1 MSMIRSFAGNMN
13 WHRLEQPR
21 RRGGRLG
28 LWVGLVV
35 LFMLAAA
42 PRTTLALSGHS
53 LVVLNI
59 SEGGRT
65 QESLRAHVSEFLK
78 RTGAKLV
85 DLPRLPTAERG
96 CEESSCLNRLAEE
109 HRAQLLLGARIER
122 HGPHDRIIYMWLYDS
137 RSGKDQSEQKVCDVR
152 DLQERLQEVA
162 GKLVGPYLQDGEPAP
177 PRPEE
182 GVTSAAE
189 SPPTHATPAPTLV
202 PEPEPAV
209 TPPSAP
215 LPIARRA
222 APVASLSRQPM
233 PPAHS
238 ARSAWRSRLALGLG
252 VLSLGALATAIT
264 LQSLTGQETGMSC
277 QGQMMPCVHDYTKLF
292 APMYATAGA
301 LAVGTI
307 LTLTL
312 PAKKEVH

>member
-1 MSMIRSFAGNMN
+1 MTTIRSFGGNMN
-13 WHRLEQPR
+13 WHCLGQPR

-28 LWVGLVV
+28 LWVGLIV

-42 PRTTLALSGHS
+42 PRTTLALPGRS

-78 RTGAKLV
+78 RTGVKLV
-85 DLPRLPTAERG
+85 DLPRLPNAERG

-137 RSGKDQSEQKVCDVR
+137 RSGRDQSEQKVCDVR

-162 GKLVGPYLQDGEPAP
+162 GKLIGPYLQDGEPAP

-182 GVTSAAE
+182 MASGAAE
-189 SPPTHATPAPTLV
+189 PPPT
-202 PEPEPAV
+202 
-209 TPPSAP
+209 
-215 LPIARRA
+215 
-222 APVASLSRQPM
+222 
-233 PPAHS
+233 AHS
-238 ARSAWRSRLALGLG
+238 TRPAWRSRLALSLG
-252 VLSLGALATAIT
+252 ILSLGALATAIA
-264 LQSLTGQETGMSC
+264 LQSVTGQETGMSC
-277 QGQMMPCVHDYTKLF
+277 QGQMMTCVHDYTKLF